1 MRRLRQ
7 PAPAPVYVT
16 PQGFKKLSD
25 ELIAL
30 RTVERPEVVQEVA
43 DAAAQG
49 DRSENAE
56 YIYGKKRLREIDR
69 RVRWLIKRLENA
81 VVVDPREQGGD
92 KIFFGARVTIE
103 EDDDEHELH
112 IVGVDE
118 VDPNQ
123 GKISYRS
130 PIGAALLGKSV
141 DDEVTVHTPAGPRTL
156 FVVDVTYK

>member
-1 MRRLRQ
+1 MKT
-7 PAPAPVYVT
+7 PVPTDHPPNHMT
-16 PQGFKKLSD
+16 PDGFRKLSQ
-25 ELIAL
+25 ELSEL
-30 RTVERPEVVQEVA
+30 RKVERPQVVREVA

-69 RVRWLIKRLENA
+69 RVRWLIKRLEVS
-81 VVVDPREQGGD
+81 VVVDPAEQSGD
-92 KIFFGARVTIE
+92 KIFFGARVVVE
-103 EDDDEHELH
+103 EDDVERSLH

-118 VDPNQ
+118 IAPNE

-141 DDEVTVHTPAGPRTL
+141 DDEVTVVTPAGPRT
-156 FVVDVTYK
+156 FTIVDVEYR